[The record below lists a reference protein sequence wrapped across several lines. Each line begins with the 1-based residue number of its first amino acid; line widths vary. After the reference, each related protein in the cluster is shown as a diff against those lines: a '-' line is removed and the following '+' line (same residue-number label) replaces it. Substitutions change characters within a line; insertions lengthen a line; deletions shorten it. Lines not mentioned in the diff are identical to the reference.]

1 MKGFF
6 FLSGPGFSIG
16 LFILFSL
23 SLWLCCRVALFD
35 RPQVCGNHLCAGSIP
50 AFWCLPATLVELT
63 DDHQVLAALEEVKF
77 ELSQFSNGHNVDP
90 ISTFMTCS
98 VL

>member
-6 FLSGPGFSIG
+6 FLSGPGRSIG

-23 SLWLCCRVALFD
+23 SLWLCRWVALFD
-35 RPQVCGNHLCAGSIP
+35 RPQVRGNHLCAGSIP
-50 AFWCLPATLVELT
+50 AFWCLPASLVEFT
-63 DDHQVLAALEEVKF
+63 DDHQVLTALEEVEFK
-77 ELSQFSNGHNVDP
+77 LSQFSNGHNVDP
-90 ISTFMTCS
+90 ILTFMTRS